1 MGDMPANPNAMAE
14 PGEAGGAMPGP
25 TTTTPA
31 DAPET
36 CLTLMEAW
44 RVWAARMHDEGNQPH
59 DGDERVAP
67 AAVPKEE
74 IA

>member
-1 MGDMPANPNAMAE
+1 MGDMLANSNAMAE
-14 PGEAGGAMPGP
+14 PGKGEGAMPGP
-25 TTTTPA
+25 TTATPA
-31 DAPET
+31 EAPKT

-44 RVWAARMHDEGNQPH
+44 RVWAARMHDEGNQSH
-59 DGDERVAP
+59 DGDECVAP